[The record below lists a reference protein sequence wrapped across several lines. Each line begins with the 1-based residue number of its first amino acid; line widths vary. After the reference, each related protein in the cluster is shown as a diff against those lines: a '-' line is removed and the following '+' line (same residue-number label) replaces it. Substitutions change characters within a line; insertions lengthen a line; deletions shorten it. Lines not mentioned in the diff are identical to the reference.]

1 MRFTICSALVS
12 LSCMAPQAVTQP
24 SLITDQDLQILYS
37 DIMQI
42 ESESLRVTVTLDALQ
57 AELDQDHNPIYIEQL
72 FSELIRLYKYDSA
85 LSQLHK
91 EFTDELQALISPE
104 DYSSGLLAPEQFKDT
119 ITIPIEI
126 LDRIPEDAI
135 PLPNIKPIKIR

>member
-1 MRFTICSALVS
+1 
-12 LSCMAPQAVTQP
+12 MAPQAVTQP
-24 SLITDQDLQILYS
+24 SLITDQELQILYS

-119 ITIPIEI
+119 VTIPKDL